1 MAKLKGGT
9 GDGEG
14 GEGQD
19 AQAQAALPAQQ
30 PELRPLGRQVHSS
43 GAAEFEEILPELSGG
58 TRERDPFPKVPA
70 QSPFYLV
77 YTPDRWDVIEGQL
90 VPSLYKLSLTPG
102 ANAVTR
108 GAGGRP
114 DPTDAI
120 AGVERQGHYLL
131 PWDIGGEGRY
141 IRAFQVG
148 TGQDRKTGAAV
159 KIYSWHTR
167 WEQLYA
173 GSDAIQSDTAGYAA
187 WLVGLI
193 ERGLL
198 PRPRPYVVERL
209 RRQYETAL
217 HKRLGKTGDDAL
229 CQEYKRRIKAC
240 VIEQERQAAASA
252 PVRSEDLAP
261 ELAT

>member
-1 MAKLKGGT
+1 MAKLKGGE
-9 GDGEG
+9 GGE

-19 AQAQAALPAQQ
+19 ASAQAALPAQQ
-30 PELRPLGRQVHSS
+30 PELRPMGRQVHSN
-43 GAAEFEEILPELSGG
+43 GAADFEEILPDLAGAP
-58 TRERDPFPKVPA
+58 RERDPFPKVAA

-77 YTPDRWDVIEGQL
+77 YTPDRWDVIEGYL

-120 AGVERQGHYLL
+120 AGIERQGHYIL
-131 PWDIGGEGRY
+131 PWDIGGDGQY

-148 TGQDRKTGAAV
+148 IGQDRKTGAAV
-159 KIYSWHTR
+159 KIHSWHTR

-173 GSDAIQSDTAGYAA
+173 GSDAIQSDTAAYAR
-187 WLVGLI
+187 WLHGLI

-198 PRPRPYVVERL
+198 PHPRPYVVERL

-217 HKRLGKTGDDAL
+217 HKRLSKTGEDAL
-229 CQEYKRRIKAC
+229 CLEYKRRIKAC
-240 VIEQERQAAASA
+240 VIEQERQAAAAA
-252 PVRSEDLAP
+252 PAKAEDIRP